1 MLLILLYAETIPF
14 YHGQTIH
21 LPCNSSRHNIYVD
34 WDYIGSGNDRKQRIY
49 VNGAVDEIFER
60 YSVQYPLVISNAIES
75 DAGSYLCTDNAGL
88 GDAVAVY
95 HLEYK
100 GTALC
105 HSHTLCSKKLDH
117 RTHGGNFVKS

>member
-1 MLLILLYAETIPF
+1 MLLILPYAETIPF

-21 LPCNSSRHNIYVD
+21 LPCNSSRHKNYVD
-34 WDYIGSGNDRKQRIY
+34 WEYIGSGNDRNQQIY
-49 VNGAVDEIFER
+49 VNGAVDKNFER

-75 DAGSYLCTDNAGL
+75 DAGSYRCTDNAGL

-100 GTALC
+100 GTPLC
-105 HSHTLCSKKLDH
+105 HNTDL
-117 RTHGGNFVKS
+117 